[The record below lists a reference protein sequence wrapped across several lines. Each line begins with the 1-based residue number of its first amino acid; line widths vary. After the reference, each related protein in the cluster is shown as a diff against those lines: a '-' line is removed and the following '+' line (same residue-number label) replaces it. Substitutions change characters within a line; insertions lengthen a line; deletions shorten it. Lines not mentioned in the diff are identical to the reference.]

1 MAIDIDADEMREQ
14 RQDMLLLAQQKLDEL
29 NNRRTGGLHQH
40 GGRGSLQ
47 RIHRTNYSSSSISI
61 NTNSHQYH
69 RNNNIKNSAISS
81 TLLSTLL
88 YLAIMSYKLDD
99 MKAAL
104 QEDDT
109 QTYNEWSCLF
119 NNLHSPEFHT
129 QERIMQ
135 NTRVK
140 SIFARKKLHKE
151 RASRLEGELVTTSS
165 QLLQLQSQS
174 NDTQHELSKAITNLQ
189 EERTVLVTKNEKQ
202 HKCQINDLTAKL
214 HSLQTKL
221 DISENKLQVEVDT
234 KQQLMTD
241 NNITIN
247 KLEQQVS
254 QYQQEAITSN
264 ANLNASQSTIMDLKL
279 QLQSSE
285 ETYNSYRTEKE
296 TMVNKL
302 QHELMA
308 VQSTNTILES
318 KLDTSNESLKE
329 VKQQLAKERD
339 DKQSAVSN
347 VATIIDTSLV
357 SSMNELKD
365 QCTNLTDMVSNGI
378 SKLNEG
384 MSSSESNIL
393 DGISNNTN
401 VVIMKDI
408 LSSSQ
413 NGLHDVLGSVKEQ
426 LDNIST
432 TMTQQQQSNNEQC
445 SMSVHDE
452 EMVGVKEQLNDMS
465 TTLIQQQN
473 SNNTKLHEEILSVRE
488 QLNEVM
494 LKIEQSSVGMEKLL
508 VEKDDVMQQQQ
519 QQQQSNSST
528 PTLLHEEMV
537 SMKEQLHDMTMKLE
551 QSNTSI
557 EQLLLTVTKK
567 KNEVNCSSA
576 SVVEDM
582 NNYDHA
588 SRNDESTND
597 VAANRSEEEDTRLS
611 SAAASEMID
620 GIVSEAVSR
629 EAH

>member
-1 MAIDIDADEMREQ
+1 
-14 RQDMLLLAQQKLDEL
+14 
-29 NNRRTGGLHQH
+29 
-40 GGRGSLQ
+40 
-47 RIHRTNYSSSSISI
+47 
-61 NTNSHQYH
+61 
-69 RNNNIKNSAISS
+69 
-81 TLLSTLL
+81 
-88 YLAIMSYKLDD
+88 
-99 MKAAL
+99 
-104 QEDDT
+104 
-109 QTYNEWSCLF
+109 
-119 NNLHSPEFHT
+119 
-129 QERIMQ
+129 MQ

-151 RASRLEGELVTTSS
+151 RASRLECELVTTSS

-189 EERTVLVTKNEKQ
+189 EERIVLVTKNEKQ

-241 NNITIN
+241 NNITMN

-254 QYQQEAITSN
+254 QNQQEAITSN
-264 ANLNASQSTIMDLKL
+264 ANLNAAQSTIMDLKS

-302 QHELMA
+302 QHELMV

-318 KLDTSNESLKE
+318 KLDTSNISLKE
-329 VKQQLAKERD
+329 VKQQLTKERD

-347 VATIIDTSLV
+347 VATIIDTTSLV

-365 QCTNLTDMVSNGI
+365 QCTNLTDIVSNGI

-445 SMSVHDE
+445 SMSVHDD

-465 TTLIQQQN
+465 TLIQQQQQN
-473 SNNTKLHEEILSVRE
+473 SNNTKLHEDILSVRE
-488 QLNEVM
+488 QLNDVM

-508 VEKDDVMQQQQ
+508 VEKDDVMQQQ

-537 SMKEQLHDMTMKLE
+537 SMKEQLHDMTTKLE
-551 QSNTSI
+551 QSNTSM
-557 EQLLLTVTKK
+557 EQLLTVTKK

-588 SRNDESTND
+588 SRNDESTSD